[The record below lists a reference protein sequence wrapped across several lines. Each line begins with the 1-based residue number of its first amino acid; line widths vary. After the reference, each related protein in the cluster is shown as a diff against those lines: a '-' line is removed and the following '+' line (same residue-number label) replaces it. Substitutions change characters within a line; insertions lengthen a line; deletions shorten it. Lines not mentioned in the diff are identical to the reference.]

1 MGPRITQIGPAGS
14 HGSRED
20 TTIGG
25 DSQSL
30 HNKMQEIT
38 FLKYKNW
45 LQYFSSKKRNSRKRM
60 NKFFMAQLRLFIYN
74 IKDLGY
80 KNHHKNSQLDKE
92 SD

>member
-60 NKFFMAQLRLFIYN
+60 NKFFYGTATIIYLQYQGSR
-74 IKDLGY
+74 I
-80 KNHHKNSQLDKE
+80 
-92 SD
+92 